1 LFPESLVPSRIGAL
15 ALSVALTILATSAVH
30 SPIAALLA
38 CLIAA
43 LAWRT
48 GGLYAIGVALAS
60 IPVLA
65 HFDPFLG
72 ALPEDARWVRLAML
86 FAAGT
91 ATGLAAR
98 GAMRH
103 GPDDAWGDGHPDL
116 PPSSRTPSVE
126 RLMRDHA
133 LGRAVE
139 RDVIERLLV
148 DAQQSLGA
156 DDVTLWMRTD
166 EGTARPLLTIPAGAQ
181 RDRKTNPSAQ
191 ALVAWSVEQGIVTA
205 NQDSDACALIAAPVG
220 AAHDAQF
227 GGALTLYA
235 ADRLRL
241 APTVRQELAAHAAR
255 LGALLGLLR
264 DGRETRQYRGKAELL
279 ARAAERVQSSHDV
292 AGLGHAVCDAAL
304 EVSGGTRAAFIVWD
318 EREEKGSVT
327 SVSMGHAVPAGFEV
341 TASSFVGTS
350 CRERQR
356 FTVSEVDAASQYA
369 VFGETEPNRRLGSL
383 AVVPLVRDS
392 RPLGA
397 IAVEGEE
404 AGQLTAVES
413 SLLLLLS
420 SVSAAAFVNVR
431 HLERATVE
439 SRTDPLT
446 RLANRRVFDER
457 LRQHLA
463 ECDRNGQVLSLIL
476 ADLDHF
482 KQVNDTY
489 GHTAGDRV
497 LAAVA
502 ASAKRTIRGI
512 DLCTRYGGEELA
524 ILLPQTPMERAR
536 EVAERIR
543 RSFESARVEVDG
555 RVIAVTASFGV
566 ASFPTSTGRHDSL
579 FSAADRALY
588 EAKKAGRNCVR
599 CADESNFAV
608 NA

>member
-1 LFPESLVPSRIGAL
+1 MPSRIGAL
-15 ALSVALTILATSAVH
+15 ALSVALTILATSAAR

-43 LAWRT
+43 LAWRA
-48 GGLYAIGVALAS
+48 GGLYAIGVAIAS
-60 IPVLA
+60 LPVLV
-65 HFDPFLG
+65 HFDPFLN
-72 ALPEDARWVRLAML
+72 ALSSGARWERLALL

-91 ATGLAAR
+91 AAGLIAR
-98 GAMRH
+98 HATR
-103 GPDDAWGDGHPDL
+103 PSEAEPWGDAAPGL
-116 PPSSRTPSVE
+116 PLASRTPSVE

-139 RDVIERLLV
+139 RDVIERLLT

-156 DDVTLWMRTD
+156 DDVTLWLRVD
-166 EGTARPLLTIPAGAQ
+166 EGAARPLLTMPPTAQ
-181 RDRKTNPSAQ
+181 RERRTDPPAHT
-191 ALVAWSVEQGIVTA
+191 LVSWCVEQGIVTT
-205 NQDSDACALIAAPVG
+205 NQDTDAARLIVAPVG
-220 AAHDAQF
+220 AAYDDRP

-235 ADRLRL
+235 ADRQRL
-241 APTVRQELAAHAAR
+241 SPTVRQELAAHAAR
-255 LGALLGLLR
+255 LGALMGLLR

-292 AGLGHAVCDAAL
+292 AGLGHAICDAAL
-304 EVSGGTRAAFIVWD
+304 EVTGATRAAFVVWD
-318 EREEKGSVT
+318 QREDAGTVT
-327 SVSMGHAVPAGFEV
+327 SVSMGHAVPEGFDV
-341 TASSFVGTS
+341 APSSFVGTS

-356 FTVSEVDAASQYA
+356 FTLSEVDSSSRYS
-369 VFGETEPNRRLGSL
+369 VFGEGEPWRRLGSL
-383 AVVPLVRDS
+383 AVAPLHRDS
-392 RPLGA
+392 RSLGA
-397 IAVEGEE
+397 IAVEGDE

-420 SVSAAAFVNVR
+420 SVSSAALVNVR
-431 HLERATVE
+431 SLERATVE

-463 ECDRNGQVLSLIL
+463 ECDRTGQSLSLIL

-482 KQVNDTY
+482 KQINDTY
-489 GHTAGDRV
+489 GHTAGDKV

-502 ASAKRTIRGI
+502 AGAKRAIRNI

-536 EVAERIR
+536 EVAERLR
-543 RSFESARVEVDG
+543 RTFEAARLEVDG
-555 RVIAVTASFGV
+555 HLIAVTASFGV

-579 FSAADRALY
+579 FSSADKALY
-588 EAKKAGRNCVR
+588 EAKRAGRNCVK
-599 CADESNFAV
+599 CAAENNMVTRS
-608 NA
+608 

>member
-1 LFPESLVPSRIGAL
+1 MPSRVGAL

-38 CLIAA
+38 CLIAV
-43 LAWRT
+43 LAWRA
-48 GGLYAIGVALAS
+48 GGVYAISVALAS

-72 ALPEDARWVRLAML
+72 TLSEDARWARLAML

-91 ATGLAAR
+91 LTGLVARAATSQE
-98 GAMRH
+98 
-103 GPDDAWGDGHPDL
+103 PDDARGDVHPDL
-116 PPSSRTPSVE
+116 PPSSRTPSTE

-139 RDVIERLLV
+139 RDVIERLLT
-148 DAQQSLGA
+148 DAQRSLGA

-166 EGTARPLLTIPAGAQ
+166 EGTMRAMLTIPAGAP
-181 RDRKTNPSAQ
+181 RERKSNPAAT
-191 ALVAWSVEQGIVTA
+191 ALVDWSVEQGMVAA
-205 NQDSDACALIAAPVG
+205 NQDTDTCVLMAAPVG
-220 AAHDAQF
+220 AAHDAQP

-235 ADRLRL
+235 ADRHRL
-241 APTVRQELAAHAAR
+241 AASVRQELAAHAAR

-292 AGLGHAVCDAAL
+292 AGLGHAICDAAL

-318 EREEKGSVT
+318 EREEKGTVT
-327 SVSMGHAVPAGFEV
+327 SVSMGHAVPAGFPV
-341 TASSFVGTS
+341 TTSSFVGTS

-356 FTVSEVDAASQYA
+356 FTLSEVDAASQYT
-369 VFGETEPNRRLGSL
+369 VFGEDEPNRRLGSL

-446 RLANRRVFDER
+446 HLANRRVFDER

-482 KQVNDTY
+482 KQINDTY

-502 ASAKRTIRGI
+502 ASAKRAIRGI

-524 ILLPQTPMERAR
+524 ILLPQTSMEPAR
-536 EVAERIR
+536 EVAERLR
-543 RSFESARVEVDG
+543 RSFESLRVEVDG
-555 RVIAVTASFGV
+555 HVIAATASFGV
-566 ASFPTSTGRHDSL
+566 ACFPTSTGRHDSL

-588 EAKKAGRNCVR
+588 DAKKAGRNCVR
-599 CADESNFAV
+599 CAAESNFVLKA
-608 NA
+608 

>member
-1 LFPESLVPSRIGAL
+1 MPSRIGAL

-38 CLIAA
+38 CLIAV
-43 LAWRT
+43 LAWRA
-48 GGLYAIGVALAS
+48 GGVYAISVALAS

-72 ALPEDARWVRLAML
+72 TLSEDARWVRLGML

-91 ATGLAAR
+91 LTGLVARVATSQESDDAR
-98 GAMRH
+98 G
-103 GPDDAWGDGHPDL
+103 DVHPDL
-116 PPSSRTPSVE
+116 PPSSRTPSIE

-139 RDVIERLLV
+139 RDAIERLLT
-148 DAQQSLGA
+148 DAQRSLGA
-156 DDVTLWMRTD
+156 DDVTLWMRT
-166 EGTARPLLTIPAGAQ
+166 EQGTMRAMLTIPAGAP
-181 RDRKTNPSAQ
+181 RERKSNPAAT
-191 ALVAWSVEQGIVTA
+191 ALVDWSVEQGMVAA
-205 NQDSDACALIAAPVG
+205 NQDTDACALLAAPVG
-220 AAHDAQF
+220 AAHDAQP

-235 ADRLRL
+235 ADRHRL
-241 APTVRQELAAHAAR
+241 AASVRQELAAHAAR

-292 AGLGHAVCDAAL
+292 AGLGHAICDAAL

-318 EREEKGSVT
+318 EREEKGTVT
-327 SVSMGHAVPAGFEV
+327 SVSMGHAVPAGFAV
-341 TASSFVGTS
+341 TTSSFVGTS

-356 FTVSEVDAASQYA
+356 FTLSEVDAASEYT
-369 VFGETEPNRRLGSL
+369 VFGEDEPNRRLGSL

-446 RLANRRVFDER
+446 HLANRRVFDER

-482 KQVNDTY
+482 KQINDTY

-502 ASAKRTIRGI
+502 ASAKRAIRGI

-524 ILLPQTPMERAR
+524 ILLPQTSMEPAR
-536 EVAERIR
+536 EVAERLR
-543 RSFESARVEVDG
+543 RSFESLRVEVDG
-555 RVIAVTASFGV
+555 HVIAATASFGV
-566 ASFPTSTGRHDSL
+566 ACFPTSTGRHDSL

-599 CADESNFAV
+599 CAAESNFAIK
-608 NA
+608 A

>member
-1 LFPESLVPSRIGAL
+1 MTPESHVPSRIGAL

-38 CLIAA
+38 CLIAV
-43 LAWRT
+43 LAWRA
-48 GGLYAIGVALAS
+48 GGVYAVSVALAS

-72 ALPEDARWVRLAML
+72 TLSEDARWVRLGML

-91 ATGLAAR
+91 LTGLVARAATNQESDDAR
-98 GAMRH
+98 G
-103 GPDDAWGDGHPDL
+103 DVHPDL
-116 PPSSRTPSVE
+116 PPSSRTPSIE

-139 RDVIERLLV
+139 RDVIERLLA

-166 EGTARPLLTIPAGAQ
+166 EGTMRAMLTIPAGAP
-181 RDRKTNPSAQ
+181 RERKCNPAAT
-191 ALVAWSVEQGIVTA
+191 ALVDWSVEQGMVAA
-205 NQDSDACALIAAPVG
+205 NQDTDACALMAAPVG
-220 AAHDAQF
+220 AAHDAQP

-235 ADRLRL
+235 ADRHRL
-241 APTVRQELAAHAAR
+241 AASVRQELAAHAAR

-279 ARAAERVQSSHDV
+279 ARAAERMQSSHDV
-292 AGLGHAVCDAAL
+292 AGLGHAICDAAL

-318 EREEKGSVT
+318 EREEKGTVT
-327 SVSMGHAVPAGFEV
+327 SVSMGHAVPAGFCV
-341 TASSFVGTS
+341 TMSSFVGTS

-356 FTVSEVDAASQYA
+356 FTLSEVDAASQYT
-369 VFGETEPNRRLGSL
+369 VFGEGEPNRRLGSL

-446 RLANRRVFDER
+446 HLANRRVFDER

-482 KQVNDTY
+482 KQINDTY
-489 GHTAGDRV
+489 GHTAGDRM
-497 LAAVA
+497 LSAVA
-502 ASAKRTIRGI
+502 ASAKRAIRGI

-524 ILLPQTPMERAR
+524 ILLPQTPMEPAR
-536 EVAERIR
+536 EVAERLR
-543 RSFESARVEVDG
+543 RSFESLRVEVDG
-555 RVIAVTASFGV
+555 HVIAATASFGV
-566 ASFPTSTGRHDSL
+566 ACFPTSTGRHDSL

-599 CADESNFAV
+599 CAAESSFVLKA
-608 NA
+608 

>member
-1 LFPESLVPSRIGAL
+1 MPSRVGAL
-15 ALSVALTILATSAVH
+15 ALSVALTVLATSAAR

-43 LAWRT
+43 LAWRA
-48 GGLYAIGVALAS
+48 GGLYALGVALAS
-60 IPVLA
+60 LPILVR
-65 HFDPFLG
+65 FDPNLIVFSSG
-72 ALPEDARWVRLAML
+72 ERWERLVLL

-91 ATGLAAR
+91 ATGLVAR
-98 GAMRH
+98 ALARTGD
-103 GPDDAWGDGHPDL
+103 PDPWGGLSPEL
-116 PPSSRTPSVE
+116 PTASRTPSVE

-139 RDVIERLLV
+139 RDVVERLLT
-148 DAQQSLGA
+148 DAVQSLGA
-156 DDVTLWMRTD
+156 DDVTLWLRVD
-166 EGTARPLLTIPAGAQ
+166 EGNARPLLTIPV
-181 RDRKTNPSAQ
+181 N
-191 ALVAWSVEQGIVTA
+191 ALRERHTDPPAHSLVEWCMEQGIVTA
-205 NQDSDACALIAAPVG
+205 NQDTDAAALIAAPVG
-220 AAHDAQF
+220 AAYDDRP

-235 ADRLRL
+235 ADRQHLSS
-241 APTVRQELAAHAAR
+241 TVRQELAAHASR

-292 AGLGHAVCDAAL
+292 AGLGHAICDAAL
-304 EVSGGTRAAFIVWD
+304 EVTGATRAAFVVWD
-318 EREEKGSVT
+318 QREDAGTVT
-327 SVSMGHAVPAGFEV
+327 SVSMGHAVPEGFQV
-341 TASSFVGTS
+341 APSSFVGTS

-356 FTVSEVDAASQYA
+356 FTLSEVDSSSSYS
-369 VFGETEPNRRLGSL
+369 VFGEGEPARRLGSL
-383 AVVPLVRDS
+383 AVVPLHRDS
-392 RPLGA
+392 RSLGA

-431 HLERATVE
+431 SLERATVE

-463 ECDRNGQVLSLIL
+463 ECDRTGQVLSLIL

-482 KQVNDTY
+482 KEINDTY
-489 GHTAGDRV
+489 GHAAGDRV
-497 LAAVA
+497 LAAVSSA
-502 ASAKRTIRGI
+502 AKRAVRNI

-524 ILLPQTPMERAR
+524 ILLPQTPIERAR
-536 EVAERIR
+536 DVAERLR
-543 RSFESARVEVDG
+543 RTFEASRVEVDG
-555 RVIAVTASFGV
+555 RVISVTASFGV

-579 FSAADRALY
+579 FSSADKALY
-588 EAKKAGRNCVR
+588 EAKRSGRNCVK
-599 CADESNFAV
+599 CAAENTLA
-608 NA
+608 ARP

>member
-1 LFPESLVPSRIGAL
+1 MPSRIGAL
-15 ALSVALTILATSAVH
+15 ALSVALTIIATSVVR

-43 LAWRT
+43 LAWRA
-48 GGLYAIGVALAS
+48 GGPYAIGVALAS
-60 IPVLA
+60 TPILA

-72 ALPEDARWVRLAML
+72 AMSEDSRWIRLAFL
-86 FAAGT
+86 LAAGT
-91 ATGLAAR
+91 ATGLIAR
-98 GAMRH
+98 ASSRTGTEDAWRDG
-103 GPDDAWGDGHPDL
+103 GPDLA
-116 PPSSRTPSVE
+116 PSSRTPSVE

-139 RDVIERLLV
+139 REAIERLLA

-156 DDVTLWMRTD
+156 DDVTLWLRTD
-166 EGTARPLLTIPAGAQ
+166 SGAARPALTIPAGAQ
-181 RDRKTNPSAQ
+181 RERRTNPPAP
-191 ALVAWSVEQGIVTA
+191 ALVAWSMEQGIVTA
-205 NQDSDACALIAAPVG
+205 NQDTEGSALIAAPLAG
-220 AAHDAQF
+220 SEDEQA
-227 GGALTLYA
+227 GGVLTLYA
-235 ADRLRL
+235 ANRHRL
-241 APTVRQELAAHAAR
+241 PSTVRQELSAHAAR

-264 DGRETRQYRGKAELL
+264 DGRETRQYRGKAERL
-279 ARAAERVQSSHDV
+279 ARAAERVQSSRDV

-304 EVSGGTRAAFIVWD
+304 ELSGATRAAFVVWD
-318 EREEKGSVT
+318 EREDAGTVA
-327 SVSMGHAVPAGFEV
+327 SVSMGHAVPVGFEV
-341 TASSFVGTS
+341 TPSSFIGTA

-369 VFGETEPNRRLGSL
+369 VFGETEPPRRLGSL
-383 AVVPLVRDS
+383 AVVPLVRDG

-397 IAVEGEE
+397 VAVEGDE
-404 AGQLTAVES
+404 AGQVSAVES

-431 HLERATVE
+431 HLEIATVE

-446 RLANRRVFDER
+446 NLANRRVFDER

-482 KQVNDTY
+482 KQINDTY

-502 ASAKRTIRGI
+502 LGAKRAIRGI

-536 EVAERIR
+536 EVAERLR
-543 RSFESARVEVDG
+543 RTFESTRVEVG
-555 RVIAVTASFGV
+555 GQVIAVTASFGV

-588 EAKKAGRNCVR
+588 EAKTAGRNCVR
-599 CADESNFAV
+599 CAHESNFVIKA
-608 NA
+608 

>member
-1 LFPESLVPSRIGAL
+1 MSPESYVRSRIGAL

-38 CLIAA
+38 CLIAV
-43 LAWRT
+43 LAWRA
-48 GGLYAIGVALAS
+48 GGLYALGVALAS

-65 HFDPFLG
+65 HFDPLL
-72 ALPEDARWVRLAML
+72 ASLSEDARWTRLAML
-86 FAAGT
+86 FVAGT
-91 ATGLAAR
+91 LTGLAAR
-98 GAMRH
+98 YAMRR
-103 GPDDAWGDGHPDL
+103 GPDDPWADGHPDL

-139 RDVIERLLV
+139 RDVVEGLLT
-148 DAQQSLGA
+148 DAQQALGA
-156 DDVTLWMRTD
+156 DDVTLWLRTD
-166 EGTARPLLTIPAGAQ
+166 EGTARPLLTIPATAQ
-181 RDRKTNPSAQ
+181 RERKTNPSAA
-191 ALVAWSVEQGIVTA
+191 ALVAWSMEQSIVTT
-205 NQDSDACALIAAPVG
+205 NQESDGCAIYAAPVG
-220 AAHDAQF
+220 AAQDEQV
-227 GGALTLYA
+227 GGALTVYA
-235 ADRLRL
+235 GDRHRL
-241 APTVRQELAAHAAR
+241 PLNVRQELAAHAAR

-279 ARAAERVQSSHDV
+279 ARAAERVQGSHDV
-292 AGLGHAVCDAAL
+292 AGLGHAICDAAL

-318 EREEKGSVT
+318 EREEKGTVT
-327 SVSMGHAVPAGFEV
+327 SVSMGHAVAAGFEV
-341 TASSFVGTS
+341 TPSSFVGTS

-356 FTVSEVDAASQYA
+356 FTLSEVDAASQYA
-369 VFGETEPNRRLGSL
+369 VFGEAEPSRRLGSL

-397 IAVEGEE
+397 IAVEGED

-463 ECDRNGQVLSLIL
+463 ECDRKGQVLSLIL
-476 ADLDHF
+476 ADLDYF
-482 KQVNDTY
+482 KQINDTY

-497 LAAVA
+497 LAVVA
-502 ASAKRTIRGI
+502 ASAKRAIRGI

-536 EVAERIR
+536 EVAERLR

-599 CADESNFAV
+599 CADASSFIV

>member
-1 LFPESLVPSRIGAL
+1 MPSRIGAL

-38 CLIAA
+38 SLIAA
-43 LAWRT
+43 LAWRA
-48 GGLYAIGVALAS
+48 GGVYAISVALAS

-72 ALPEDARWVRLAML
+72 ALSEDARWVRLAML

-91 ATGLAAR
+91 LSGLVARAATSQE
-98 GAMRH
+98 
-103 GPDDAWGDGHPDL
+103 PDDARGDVHPDL
-116 PPSSRTPSVE
+116 PPSSRTPSIE

-139 RDVIERLLV
+139 RDVIERLLA
-148 DAQQSLGA
+148 DAQRSLGA

-166 EGTARPLLTIPAGAQ
+166 EGTMRAMLTIPAGAP
-181 RDRKTNPSAQ
+181 RERKSNPAAM
-191 ALVAWSVEQGIVTA
+191 ALVDWSVEQGMVAA
-205 NQDSDACALIAAPVG
+205 NQDTDACVLMAAPVG
-220 AAHDAQF
+220 AAHDAQP

-235 ADRLRL
+235 ADRHRL
-241 APTVRQELAAHAAR
+241 AASVRQDLAAHAAR

-292 AGLGHAVCDAAL
+292 AGLGHAICDAAL

-318 EREEKGSVT
+318 EREEKGTVT
-327 SVSMGHAVPAGFEV
+327 SVSMGHAVPPGFAV
-341 TASSFVGTS
+341 TTSSFVGTS

-356 FTVSEVDAASQYA
+356 FTLSEVDAASQYT
-369 VFGETEPNRRLGSL
+369 VFGEDEPTRRLGSL

-446 RLANRRVFDER
+446 HLANRRVFDER

-482 KQVNDTY
+482 KQINDTY
-489 GHTAGDRV
+489 GHTAGDHV

-502 ASAKRTIRGI
+502 ASAKRAIRGI

-524 ILLPQTPMERAR
+524 ILLPQTSMEPAR
-536 EVAERIR
+536 EVAERLR
-543 RSFESARVEVDG
+543 RSFESLRVEVDG
-555 RVIAVTASFGV
+555 HVIAATASFGV
-566 ASFPTSTGRHDSL
+566 ACFPASTGRHDSL

-599 CADESNFAV
+599 CAAESNFVLKA
-608 NA
+608 

>member
-1 LFPESLVPSRIGAL
+1 VPSRIGAL

-38 CLIAA
+38 CLIAV
-43 LAWRT
+43 LAWRA
-48 GGLYAIGVALAS
+48 GGVYAISVALAS

-72 ALPEDARWVRLAML
+72 TLSEDARWVRLAML

-91 ATGLAAR
+91 LSGLVARAATSQESDDAR
-98 GAMRH
+98 G
-103 GPDDAWGDGHPDL
+103 DVHPDL
-116 PPSSRTPSVE
+116 PPSSRTPSTE

-139 RDVIERLLV
+139 RDVIERLLT
-148 DAQQSLGA
+148 DAQRSLGA
-156 DDVTLWMRTD
+156 DEVTLWMRTD
-166 EGTARPLLTIPAGAQ
+166 EGTMRSMLTIPAGAP
-181 RDRKTNPSAQ
+181 RERKSNPTAT
-191 ALVAWSVEQGIVTA
+191 ALVDWSVEQGMVAA
-205 NQDSDACALIAAPVG
+205 NQDTDTCVLMAAPVG
-220 AAHDAQF
+220 AAHDAQP

-235 ADRLRL
+235 ADRHRL
-241 APTVRQELAAHAAR
+241 AGSVRQELAAHAAR

-292 AGLGHAVCDAAL
+292 AGLGHAICDAAL

-327 SVSMGHAVPAGFEV
+327 SVSMGHAVPAGFPV
-341 TASSFVGTS
+341 TTSSFVGTS

-356 FTVSEVDAASQYA
+356 FTLSEVDAASQYT
-369 VFGETEPNRRLGSL
+369 VFGEDEPNRRLGSL

-446 RLANRRVFDER
+446 HLANRRVFDER

-482 KQVNDTY
+482 KQINDTY

-502 ASAKRTIRGI
+502 ASAKRAIRGI

-524 ILLPQTPMERAR
+524 ILLPQTSMEPAR
-536 EVAERIR
+536 EVAERLR
-543 RSFESARVEVDG
+543 RSFESLRVEVDG
-555 RVIAVTASFGV
+555 HVIAATASFGV
-566 ASFPTSTGRHDSL
+566 ACFPTSTGRHDSL

-588 EAKKAGRNCVR
+588 DAKKAGRNCVR
-599 CADESNFAV
+599 CAAESNFVLKA
-608 NA
+608 